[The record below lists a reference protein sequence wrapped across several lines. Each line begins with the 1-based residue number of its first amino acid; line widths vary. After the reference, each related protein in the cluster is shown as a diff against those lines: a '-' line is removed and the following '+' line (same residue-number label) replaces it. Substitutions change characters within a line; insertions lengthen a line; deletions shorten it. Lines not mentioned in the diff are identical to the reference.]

1 MKKLKEFRFKTWHF
15 SFLLALLFLG
25 INIWGPITVNGTSN
39 NLSEDIHFEELKDMS
54 GIESSDIVSVIFYQ
68 ENSEVCNKMMHNI
81 SKLSRDD
88 VKFYRVNVNEHPDIY
103 KKYNISGVPCTLLF
117 KNGQEIDRIMG
128 VVPVTNLEIIYKRAT
143 K

>member
-15 SFLLALLFLG
+15 CFLLALLFLG